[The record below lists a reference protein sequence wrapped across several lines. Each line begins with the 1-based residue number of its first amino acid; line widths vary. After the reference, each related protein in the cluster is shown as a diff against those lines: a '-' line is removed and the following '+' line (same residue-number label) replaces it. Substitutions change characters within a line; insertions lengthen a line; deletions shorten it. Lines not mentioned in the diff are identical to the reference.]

1 MKKKK
6 KPAERSQAA
15 IIFPQITESAN
26 KCAPSGH
33 FSKDTQV
40 IARRKETAL
49 CTQTIRKNQIFLS
62 ASI

>member
-33 FSKDTQV
+33 FSKDT
-40 IARRKETAL
+40 
-49 CTQTIRKNQIFLS
+49 
-62 ASI
+62 